1 MVVPVIV
8 VVNGQNN
15 VDSLKWVGGVVMVL
29 MVGVGWLR
37 PVVSYRGNKVA
48 VWGCGLVWGAVA
60 V

>member
-8 VVNGQNN
+8 VLNGQNN
-15 VDSLKWVGGVVMVL
+15 MDSLKWVGGVVMVL

-37 PVVSYRGNKVA
+37 PVVSYRGNRGT
-48 VWGCGLVWGAVA
+48 VWGCGLVWGAVG